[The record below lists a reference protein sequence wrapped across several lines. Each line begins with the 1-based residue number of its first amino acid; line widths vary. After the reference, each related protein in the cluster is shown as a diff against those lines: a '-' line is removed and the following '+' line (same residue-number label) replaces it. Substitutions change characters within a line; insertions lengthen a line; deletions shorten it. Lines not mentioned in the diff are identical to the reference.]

1 MKFLK
6 CVTLLIV
13 IFATI
18 GAKGQLNFES
28 PSLKKYEIALLDIL
42 SKDSIHPLNIQLDGD
57 VFRFGVPTMN
67 NSNIALIKNKKE
79 IFVQILGSGRLYQV
93 KKDPK
98 FQYQLLRLDSTF
110 FNGANFNA
118 LTFFLNDTLFQYG
131 GNGHWNLRGFI
142 TYFSPKTHEW
152 ELYTSNRTI
161 AAYLG
166 LNHNLILNVDH
177 DNNQLYL
184 SNALEQYHFPQSLS
198 VKSIDSTYRFDNKTH
213 QWHTLGSTN
222 PNLMSMI
229 NIVNFQYYEMGDFVI
244 LQKDLD
250 FHWLHFSKNQY
261 GPLNEKRN
269 NEIKEIWLSLYSN
282 NSKYNSIQFCLG
294 NTIYFIKIGATNE
307 LTYKQFDLTSKDF
320 NYNKISPIYF
330 IVNPY
335 LDAVI
340 KNMTEI
346 VYFGIGLLLLFILN
360 YIIRKRKKKKEI
372 STEVAQILNLH
383 FFQTLSNIEK
393 ELLDVLYEKNLKG
406 ELMTTQMINKIIG
419 VQQKDIMTQNKNRSD
434 HFLKINQKFKFAT
447 QKELPLIIK
456 TRDSIDKRQYN
467 YGLQE
472 EYITEL
478 RDIMK
483 H

>member
-1 MKFLK
+1 MKYIKSIAISL
-6 CVTLLIV
+6 V
-13 IFATI
+13 ILATI
-18 GAKGQLNFES
+18 EAKAQLNYAS

-42 SKDSIHPLNIQLDGD
+42 SKDSIHPLSIQLDGD
-57 VFRFGVPTMN
+57 IFKFGVPTMN
-67 NSNIALIKNKKE
+67 NSNIALIKNKKD
-79 IFVQILGSGRLYQV
+79 IYIQILGSGRLYQV
-93 KKDPK
+93 QKNPK

-118 LTFFLNDTLFQYG
+118 LSFFLNDTLFQYG
-131 GNGHWNLRGFI
+131 GNGHWNIRGFI

-152 ELYTSNRTI
+152 ELYNSNRTI
-161 AAYLG
+161 TAFLG
-166 LNHNLILNVDH
+166 LNHNLLFKVDH
-177 DNNQLYL
+177 QNNQLYL
-184 SNALEQYHFPQSLS
+184 SNALEQYQFPLTFTI
-198 VKSIDSTYRFDNKTH
+198 KSIDSTYRFDNKTQ
-213 QWHTLGSTN
+213 QWHTLGYTN
-222 PNLMSMI
+222 PNLMFMI
-229 NIVNFQYYEMGDFVI
+229 NTINFQYYEMGDFI
-244 LQKDLD
+244 IMQKDLD
-250 FHWLHFSKNQY
+250 FHWLHFSKNQF
-261 GPLNEKRN
+261 GTLNEKRN

-294 NTIYFIKIGATNE
+294 NTIYFIRIDESNN

-340 KNMTEI
+340 KHMTEI
-346 VYFGIGLLLLFILN
+346 VYLAIGLILLFILN
-360 YIIRKRKKKKEI
+360 NIIKKRKKKKEI

-406 ELMTTQMINKIIG
+406 EMMTTQMINKIIG

-472 EYITEL
+472 DYIVEL